1 MRQTTRFTLLVGVL
15 AAAMCWGSTA
25 SAKGEFALR
34 FRALLGRMGITKFL
48 PKPVVRPQLTAAPK
62 RVEPRLELGRLG
74 IQRIQPKNA
83 RPYLRRGPSFSQ
95 DRLKVEGLT
104 WVSGHRVDGQ
114 GYRRAHLRTLPTK
127 RVKIRFGGGT
137 HVKDAAAQLVDTA
150 NTTGKLAI
158 GLFNGT
164 AIYAKP
170 GERPGMGVDRWRT
183 RSDKKAAAY
192 RAKHPYKPS
201 PAPKAPTHNL
211 LDQRKIT
218 TGAGLQGELE
228 RKSAKAGYRA
238 WDYYA
243 VQNLTGKQEIA
254 AFARHYV
261 QAFPRVAKG
270 NMEFCVN
277 GGRVMPGTE
286 GYWRDALQG
295 L

>member
-1 MRQTTRFTLLVGVL
+1 MRQTTRLTLLVGVL

-25 SAKGEFALR
+25 SAKGEFAQR
-34 FRALLGRMGITKFL
+34 FRVLLGRMGITKFL
-48 PKPVVRPQLTAAPK
+48 PKPIERPKLTVAPK
-62 RVEPRLELGRLG
+62 AVEPGQLG
-74 IQRIQPKNA
+74 IQKIQPKNA

-104 WVSGHRVDGQ
+104 WVSGHGVDGQ

-127 RVKIRFGGGT
+127 RVRLRFGAGT
-137 HVKDAAAQLVDTA
+137 YVKDAARELVDTA
-150 NTTGKLAI
+150 DATGKLAI

-170 GERPGMGVDRWRT
+170 GDATGPVVARWRT

-192 RAKHPYKPS
+192 RAKHPYKPT
-201 PAPKAPTHNL
+201 PAPKPPTHNL
-211 LDQRKIT
+211 LDQRKTT
-218 TGAGLQGELE
+218 TGPQLQGELE
-228 RKSAKAGYRA
+228 RKAAKAGYRA

-243 VQNLTGKQEIA
+243 VQNLTGKGEIA

-261 QAFPRVAKG
+261 QVYPKVAKG
-270 NMEFCVN
+270 NMKFCVD